1 MRPGATKVQQVM
13 TKTMEKESSLQVPP
27 SVLAE
32 ACRKWIFGGYL
43 VTPDPRDA
51 IHVTSRRPVTSPRF
65 NDVYNFLNSSAT
77 EEARQS
83 KFFLVITEYWSVEWG
98 MSSGSETQ
106 LFHLNLK
113 ELEKNSVKFVF
124 FHDNILIF
132 AYFGRSKLKKGV
144 KSGCGVSVYLSMWFT
159 IQLI

>member
-1 MRPGATKVQQVM
+1 MRPGVTKVLQVM

-65 NDVYNFLNSSAT
+65 NNEYNFLHSSAT

-83 KFFLVITEYWSVEWG
+83 KFFLVITEYWSVEWA
-98 MSSGSETQ
+98 MSSGSKTQ

-113 ELEKNSVKFVF
+113 ELEKKSVKCVF
-124 FHDNILIF
+124 FHVNIPIF
-132 AYFGRSKLKKGV
+132 AYFLGLKL
-144 KSGCGVSVYLSMWFT
+144 
-159 IQLI
+159 

>member
-51 IHVTSRRPVTSPRF
+51 IHVTSRQPVTSARF
-65 NDVYNFLNSSAT
+65 NNVYNFLNSSAT

-83 KFFLVITEYWSVEWG
+83 KFF
-98 MSSGSETQ
+98 
-106 LFHLNLK
+106 
-113 ELEKNSVKFVF
+113 
-124 FHDNILIF
+124 
-132 AYFGRSKLKKGV
+132 FGDH
-144 KSGCGVSVYLSMWFT
+144 
-159 IQLI
+159 

>member
-51 IHVTSRRPVTSPRF
+51 IHVTSRRPVTSCRF
-65 NDVYNFLNSSAT
+65 DNLCNFLAISST
-77 EEARQS
+77 DNAR
-83 KFFLVITEYWSVEWG
+83 
-98 MSSGSETQ
+98 
-106 LFHLNLK
+106 HP
-113 ELEKNSVKFVF
+113 KFV
-124 FHDNILIF
+124 
-132 AYFGRSKLKKGV
+132 V
-144 KSGCGVSVYLSMWFT
+144 WVTEC
-159 IQLI
+159 